1 MLVPSALGAYWV
13 LCRATPGQD
22 MVPAL
27 SLSGLGGIFGA
38 VAAAVITAHRG
49 DGSGDG
55 SGGSWS
61 APLEPAPG
69 DVGALAALVAQ
80 VALVA
85 LAFTL
90 LTVGARDVP
99 SAEVSLY
106 MLLELPIA
114 PLFVWAATGE
124 NPGWRVFIAA
134 AGIMAAMTAE
144 ARAGL
149 RDAAEDLPHPSDE
162 TRGETEE
169 APSVGVAS
177 IGPRAIEVSI

>member
-38 VAAAVITAHRG
+38 VAAAVITAQR
-49 DGSGDG
+49 DG

-61 APLEPAPG
+61 APLEPATDSP
-69 DVGALAALVAQ
+69 GALAALVAQ